1 MEDRI
6 LTNLTAWRST
16 VVERDCDF
24 VTHSDILSFCAPIG
38 PKIGPELY
46 IQWFTFGS
54 HALVYTTLVTP
65 HRPRCCASHPSPFYC
80 PLSQHN
86 TKAQTQSTGRACL
99 KSRKCRISEHHE
111 PRRDQRLGHPRHRK
125 VRLQKPIK
133 TELKG
138 AVMQLRSVGELPCVG
153 GTHHKGPG
161 QVSGRGVCCGPR
173 QGSVGGVKLGK
184 RR

>member
-1 MEDRI
+1 
-6 LTNLTAWRST
+6 
-16 VVERDCDF
+16 
-24 VTHSDILSFCAPIG
+24 
-38 PKIGPELY
+38 
-46 IQWFTFGS
+46 
-54 HALVYTTLVTP
+54 
-65 HRPRCCASHPSPFYC
+65 
-80 PLSQHN
+80 
-86 TKAQTQSTGRACL
+86 
-99 KSRKCRISEHHE
+99 
-111 PRRDQRLGHPRHRK
+111 